1 MRLTRILAGVLSAA
15 IVGLVPVSLAAPAH
29 AADQTTVTTL
39 TASRSLLEYKSGY
52 SPFLNASVRT
62 PDGSSVYSG
71 TVDLYASEAGGAWKK
86 ISSKTASG
94 YVSFSDV
101 IPSKNTRYRVSYS
114 GGSDYSNTY
123 QPSQSADLGIAVARK
138 FTAKGNDRTFRVNGK
153 VTPQYGKKKI
163 VIKVS
168 KKQNK
173 GFKKFKTI
181 KTNKKG
187 KFKVKLPKRRG
198 TFYYSF
204 TTKGDKSYVATR
216 YLMTAR
222 VY

>member
-15 IVGLVPVSLAAPAH
+15 LVGLVPVSLAAPAH
-29 AADQTTVTTL
+29 AADLTTVTTL
-39 TASRSLLEYKSGY
+39 QASTPLLEYKSGY
-52 SPFLNASVRT
+52 SPFLNASVKAS
-62 PDGSSVYSG
+62 DGTSVYAG

-86 ISSKTASG
+86 VSSKTASG

-101 IPSKNTRYRVSYS
+101 IPSKNTRYRVSYN
-114 GGSDYSNTY
+114 GGSNYSNTY
-123 QPSQSADLGIAVARK
+123 SASQSGEVAIRVARK
-138 FTAKGNDRTFRVNGK
+138 FTAKGNNRTFVVKGK

-168 KKQNK
+168 KKEKK
-173 GFKKFKTI
+173 GYKKFRTI

-187 KFKVKLPKRRG
+187 AFKVKLPKRKG
-198 TFYYSF
+198 TWYYSF
-204 TTKGDKSYVATR
+204 ATKGDKSYVAVR
-216 YLMTAR
+216 YIMTAR